1 MAGDV
6 GSAISQVNANVL
18 SLHRELKSFEQTTMQ
33 SFASVDQKQNL
44 LENELKDFYGQF
56 LAFVKADLMQ
66 KKLQLAETRVGNLRQ
81 DLQIKFGY
89 YAEIRRMANGIMQGV
104 DAGIVSEETIKFT
117 TEEVMIK
124 APKYWLAP
132 TLVCLSS
139 WISDNRDIAEKALD
153 ESLKRDDYKTT
164 LFFML
169 TMRRLNRIEATKQWV
184 ERYFLHQDPK
194 KLSREFVLILEGI
207 VTGIFPPA
215 SKQLMMTKIQSWI
228 DLLVAE
234 PDFVQKQIDTWVM
247 FYKATRPLVNDMKYP
262 LLRDYAI
269 NWNEIQEDLRN
280 VYSNDEL
287 NNFFT
292 DILTNN
298 ASDIKNITS
307 NLDNILSSLVTNFDD
322 EELPLQREVRLN
334 ELIVEFHGDE
344 DEAKSRMQIEEDVYS
359 QEVDFLR
366 LLTNAAF
373 KPEES
378 GASKVTQSLA
388 VSISQPWI
396 LEANKKFLAEYRM
409 EQQQDVQ
416 FNIDGWQSKTQNGS
430 DEEELILQQDSY
442 YENIRQQQLA
452 ANKLNYWSL
461 WIGIGLGLI
470 LLMSG
475 GEESLGSA
483 VVSIII
489 GIVVFFWQKGN
500 VAKKRVAINEEIDT
514 KKAKYKEV
522 LRGVLAEVVDLKTE
536 IFIEDSKSQKLQKTI
551 QDITPESFSSI
562 SADVSRNI
570 IN

>member
-1 MAGDV
+1 MAADV

-18 SLHRELKSFEQTTMQ
+18 SLHRELKSFEQTTLQ
-33 SFASVDQKQNL
+33 SFASVDQKQNI
-44 LENELKDFYGQF
+44 LENELKDFYDQF
-56 LAFVKADLMQ
+56 LAFVKADMMQ

-89 YAEIRRMANGIMQGV
+89 YAEIRRMANGIMKGV

-117 TEEVMIK
+117 TEEVLIK

-139 WISDNRDIAEKALD
+139 WISDNRNKAEKALE

-169 TMRRLNRIEATKQWV
+169 TMRRLNRLDATQQWV
-184 ERYFLHQDPK
+184 ERYFQHQDPK
-194 KLSREFVLILEGI
+194 KLSREFILILEGI
-207 VTGIFPPA
+207 VTGVFPPA
-215 SKQLMMTKIQSWI
+215 SKQLMMSKIQRWI
-228 DLLVAE
+228 DLLVSE
-234 PDFVQKQIDTWVM
+234 PDFVEKQIDTWIM
-247 FYKATRPLVNDMKYP
+247 YFKATRPLVNEMKYP
-262 LLRDYAI
+262 LLKDYAV
-269 NWNEIQEDLRN
+269 NWNEIEQDLRN

-287 NNFFT
+287 INFFT
-292 DILTNN
+292 DILSNN
-298 ASDIKNITS
+298 ESDIKNITL
-307 NLDNILSSLVTNFDD
+307 NLDNILNSLVTNFDD
-322 EELPLQREVRLN
+322 EELPLQLEVRLN

-344 DEAKSRMQIEEDVYS
+344 DEAKSRIQSEEDVYS

-373 KPEES
+373 SPEES

-396 LEANKKFLAEYRM
+396 LEANKKFIAEYRM
-409 EQQQDVQ
+409 EQQQEVE
-416 FNIDGWQSKTQNGS
+416 FNIDGWQSKTKNGS
-430 DEEELILQQDSY
+430 EEEELLSQQDAY
-442 YENIRQQQLA
+442 YEEIREEQLA
-452 ANKLNYWSL
+452 SNKLNYWSL

-475 GEESLGSA
+475 GKESVGSA
-483 VVSIII
+483 LVSIVI
-489 GIVVFFWQKGN
+489 GVVVFFWQKNN
-500 VAKKRVAINEEIDT
+500 VDKKHESINEEIDS
-514 KKAKYKEV
+514 KKESAKEI

-536 IFIEDSKSQKLQKTI
+536 IFIEDSKSQKLQKSI

-570 IN
+570 IK